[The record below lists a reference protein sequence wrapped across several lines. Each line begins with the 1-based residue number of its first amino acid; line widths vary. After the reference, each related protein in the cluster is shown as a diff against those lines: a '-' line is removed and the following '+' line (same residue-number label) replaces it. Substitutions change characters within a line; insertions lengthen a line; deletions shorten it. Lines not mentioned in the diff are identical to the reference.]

1 MDKNELMG
9 ELLQSLIDEVK
20 ELQTKIRKMPTQ
32 TSPDYGT
39 RLDELTKAVQGLQS
53 QAKQMPSTIDLNPL
67 TSRLDRLEQ
76 AHRQSPERKMSQYLQ
91 VGAYGFGLMVIL
103 LITVTWKAWSL
114 RSERSA
120 FEVSDWKWRNLRQVD
135 PVYVRKIDST
145 YAVASQVK
153 DGKDLADFQQWIIQQ
168 EQADVT
174 REAAHQAAEQAKAMN
189 AQADQLERNALTT
202 APADRGKK
210 KESQ

>member
-1 MDKNELMG
+1 MNKDELVG

-20 ELQTKIRKMPTQ
+20 TLQTKLGKLPTE
-32 TSPDYGT
+32 TPPDH
-39 RLDELTKAVQGLQS
+39 RASIDALTKAVQGLQAQS
-53 QAKQMPSTIDLNPL
+53 KQTAPGIDLTPIS
-67 TSRLDRLEQ
+67 SRLDRLEQ

-91 VGAYGFGLMVIL
+91 VGAYGFGLMVVL
-103 LITVTWKAWSL
+103 LMTVTWQAWSL
-114 RSERSA
+114 RRERSE

-145 YAVASQVK
+145 YAVSSQVNE
-153 DGKDLADFQQWIIQQ
+153 GKDLADFHQWIIQQ

-189 AQADQLERNALTT
+189 AQADQLERKALTNRT
-202 APADRGKK
+202 GARGKK